1 MTKTFINYFRKIE
14 VHLVVESWKDAPT
27 VSELYDEACQTKSLP
42 TYSNIKAALKDSE
55 SSQCLNLG
63 NLVASSL
70 PGQFELIADCLRQNA
85 KLSLSSQNNP
95 YARQLTTINLARN
108 MLSDEDLAP
117 LLDMSVLAD
126 LKMLDLSLNLL
137 TAKSVR
143 ALDNLANAIKQSGNK
158 ATLFVRRSFFIGKTL
173 L

>member
-1 MTKTFINYFRKIE
+1 M
-14 VHLVVESWKDAPT
+14 
-27 VSELYDEACQTKSLP
+27 SELYDEACQTKSLP